1 MDRYVFCPNESAMD
15 EAIRMAKE
23 WSLPILN
30 GDSERSLVV
39 EFDRNVVSVILVPI
53 FNGFDECPQIIEPN
67 MAYVFR
73 YQNDFIECGELTAV
87 LSTRNLGLNKSSYL
101 PIRMVS
107 PHEIGVLVAIQ
118 SLGEYSVSIM
128 QNDDVLAVH
137 DFAVLPD
144 GSSSVDDLSAYD

>member
-73 YQNDFIECGELTAV
+73 YQNDFIECGVAFCGNAASAPHSATAASSRLTDFFGMFA
-87 LSTRNLGLNKSSYL
+87 L
-101 PIRMVS
+101 PVRPPKAS
-107 PHEIGVLVAIQ
+107 QSGQIGRAHV
-118 SLGEYSVSIM
+118 
-128 QNDDVLAVH
+128 
-137 DFAVLPD
+137 
-144 GSSSVDDLSAYD
+144 